1 MASLAEAQT
10 AVHTG
15 LDPRLPAMSNP
26 PPGTAITASL
36 PDGRAVAGSVYRSL
50 NAADAVES
58 LWEPRTVWEFSPLI
72 GDTGSAGMAAALA
85 AMRAW
90 LAGDAAEEIAD
101 PDTAIE
107 VMWPSRDVGVAP
119 ALLGHGFVPM
129 TTLAV
134 RTGRHD
140 DPGAGRAEVD
150 VRRATMTD
158 LPELVAIELAE
169 LDYSLRVIGGTMRS
183 NAEELLT
190 TALRRAVFFGGRVLI
205 AESGGVAVGA
215 VDCGVASPAPGSSIE
230 YRLREGRWGYVGT
243 LSVVPAARG
252 TGVGRVLMAAAHAML
267 AADADA
273 GTYLFYDLANPLS
286 SAFWPRQGYRPLW
299 TKWVCKPAARMR

>member
-10 AVHTG
+10 AVRTE
-15 LDPRLPAMSNP
+15 LDPRLPAVSSL
-26 PPGTAITASL
+26 PPGAAITASL
-36 PDGRAVAGSVYRSL
+36 PDGRAVAGSVYRSV

-72 GDTGSAGMAAALA
+72 GDAGSEGMSAALD

-90 LAGDAAEEIAD
+90 LEGDAAEEVED
-101 PDTAIE
+101 PDTAVE
-107 VMWPSRDVGVAP
+107 VMWPSRDVAVAP
-119 ALLGHGFVPM
+119 ALLNHGFVPM

-134 RTGRHD
+134 RAARHD
-140 DPGAGRAEVD
+140 DSVAGSAEVT
-150 VRRATMTD
+150 VRRATTTD
-158 LPELVAIELAE
+158 LPELVAIELVE
-169 LDYSLRVIGGTMRS
+169 LEYSLRVIGGRMRS

-190 TALRRAVFFGGRVLI
+190 TALRRAVFFDGRVLI

-215 VDCGVASPAPGSSIE
+215 VDCGVASPAPGNSIE

-252 TGVGRVLMAAAHAML
+252 TGVGRALMAAAHRML
-267 AADADA
+267 EPDADS

-299 TKWVCKPAARMR
+299 TKWVCKPATRMR